1 MKKSSKKKSLD
12 AIGRGRFAS
21 FGLTSLAA
29 AILAAGAANKS
40 VASDP
45 EAVAS
50 DAETVASDAE
60 SMAHRRPPPSTLLPT
75 VNVPKA
81 ACQREDNPETGFQGQ
96 VPAAMRVPGGFKGF
110 NCNLQLV
117 SQSRNDGASW
127 QHAWFSDGKH
137 DCEYYDTASN
147 TVGRSHLGVVTID
160 ATDPIS
166 PIPTAFL
173 TSTSMLDP
181 WESLKVNDRRQLL
194 GAVSA
199 TNGNG
204 GPQIDL
210 YDISG
215 DCRHPQL
222 LSSFSVGTPEANAE
236 FGTPIANPQI
246 RGHEGSF
253 SPDGL
258 TYYGT
263 DLFPG
268 YIYPMDISDTLH
280 PKMLAQWFTNS
291 TDSSIFQA
299 THGLSISEDGNR
311 AYFTIFGSGGANTTG
326 AAATNAFIIADVS
339 DVQNRQPNPQL
350 KIISLTIIPDG
361 SAAQHTIPIK
371 VHGKPYVV
379 EVDEGGAGGNSMT
392 GWTNACTM
400 RQPPWNMARIFDV
413 KDERHPVLVSEMRHE
428 INLPQNCASVIPD
441 LAGISGFTYGSH
453 YCSVDNKK
461 DATTLVCGYFESGI
475 RVFDIRDP
483 ANPREI
489 AYFNPP
495 SVTTPSPG
503 SQNNKT
509 AANGRPDHCSS
520 QSHLDAKRGMLYVTC
535 QDNGFYALK
544 FEHGVWPFP
553 TSKTPP
559 GESN

>member
-1 MKKSSKKKSLD
+1 MKKTSMKWSSKKKSLD
-12 AIGRGRFAS
+12 AICRGGFAS
-21 FGLTSLAA
+21 LGLTSLAA
-29 AILAAGAANKS
+29 AMLAAGAANKS
-40 VASDP
+40 VASDG
-45 EAVAS
+45 EAIA
-50 DAETVASDAE
+50 DW
-60 SMAHRRPPPSTLLPT
+60 HRQPPPSTLLPT

-81 ACQREDNPETGFQGQ
+81 ECQREDNPESGLQGQ

-110 NCNLQLV
+110 NCNLKLV

-127 QHAWFSDGKH
+127 QHAWFSDGRH
-137 DCEYYDTASN
+137 HCEYYDTASN
-147 TVGRSHLGVVTID
+147 TVDRTHLGVVTID
-160 ATDPIS
+160 ATDPRT
-166 PIPTAFL
+166 PVPTAYL

-181 WESLKVNDRRQLL
+181 WESLKVNERRQLL

-199 TNGNG
+199 TNGDG
-204 GPQIDL
+204 GPEIDL

-215 DCRHPQL
+215 DCRNPQL
-222 LSSFSVGTPEANAE
+222 LSSFSVGTPAANAE

-246 RGHEGSF
+246 QGHEGSF

-263 DLFPG
+263 NLIPG
-268 YIYPMDISDTLH
+268 YIYPIDISDTLH
-280 PKMLAQWFTNS
+280 PKMLAQWFTNV
-291 TDSSIFQA
+291 TDSSLIQR
-299 THGLSISEDGNR
+299 THGFSISDDGNR
-311 AYFTIFGSGGANTTG
+311 AYFTLFGSGEANTTG
-326 AAATNAFIIADVS
+326 AAATNGMIVADVS
-339 DVQNRQPNPQL
+339 DIQHRLPNPQL
-350 KIISLTIIPDG
+350 KIISVTIIPDG

-371 VHGKPYVV
+371 VRGRPYLV
-379 EVDEGGAGGNSMT
+379 EVDEGGAGGNSMA

-400 RQPPWNMARIFDV
+400 RDPPWNMARIFDLR
-413 KDERHPVLVSEMRHE
+413 DEKHPVLVSELRHE
-428 INLPQNCASVIPD
+428 INLPSNCASVIPD
-441 LAGISGFTYGSH
+441 LAGLSGFTYGSH
-453 YCSVDNKK
+453 YCSVDNKQ

-483 ANPREI
+483 AYPKEI

-503 SQNNKT
+503 SQNNKL

-520 QSHLDAKRGMLYVTC
+520 QSHLDARTGMLYVTC

-553 TSKTPP
+553 TSRTPP
-559 GESN
+559 GDSN